1 MERQPTQLVQRV
13 RERINVGDWSVS
25 RKIITLVAVLTL
37 VPLVAM
43 TTMTYFQS
51 SSALNSEIDQ
61 SLEQQALTSAEALD
75 NAIQKAAQDTLLLT
89 TNEFLFSQ
97 SVGIGTKQDFL
108 NKHDGVWGYGDLA
121 VFDNDG
127 TLFAGTA
134 EGYTDQ
140 TTETYWSSV
149 VALPPG
155 QVYFSDIA
163 VDAGSGQLAVQVAAP
178 AYNEA
183 GVLRGVVRML
193 WTADNLQDVMTG
205 LGIESDVQIDLINT
219 RHAVVASTL
228 AGQIGSVYADSDA
241 AEQVLAGQQDTRS
254 QSIVTMVDGVEVT
267 KDVITGYAPIR
278 GDERLAGLGWGV
290 LVHKDSDA
298 AFAPIATIRNFAIF
312 LLLAVSVLAL
322 AAAFLFGRKL
332 VEPIRNLADVAA
344 RVREGDMTAR
354 ATVMSQDEVGQTAAS
369 LNQMLDE
376 ITALVQTREER
387 DNLQRQ
393 ITGLLMEVSD
403 VAEGDLTVE
412 AQVTADTL
420 GSVADAFNY
429 MIGELRQIISNVNE
443 TTVAVSASS
452 ADILQNSASLS
463 RASETQARQIAD
475 TSQAVTEMSRSI
487 QQVSQNASVSA
498 DVAREAR
505 TNAQAGSKAVHA
517 TIEGMQRIRSEV
529 QETSRSIKRLGE
541 SSQEIG
547 QIVQLIE
554 EIANQTNLLALNAA
568 IQAAMAGEH
577 GRGFAVVAEE
587 VRRLAERAATA
598 TRQINGL
605 VTSIQSE
612 TAEAVVSMDNST
624 REVVAG
630 SRLADEAGGALVQI
644 DGVVGRLAE
653 LIDAIS
659 GEAEQQAQASV
670 EITQAMSDI
679 SEITQTTSTGTLQ
692 AAESVNHLASLAE
705 RLRQSVA
712 TFKLTRDNEPRP
724 ATPDWNYGVGIA
736 ADGD

>member
-1 MERQPTQLVQRV
+1 
-13 RERINVGDWSVS
+13 
-25 RKIITLVAVLTL
+25 
-37 VPLVAM
+37 
-43 TTMTYFQS
+43 
-51 SSALNSEIDQ
+51 
-61 SLEQQALTSAEALD
+61 
-75 NAIQKAAQDTLLLT
+75 
-89 TNEFLFSQ
+89 
-97 SVGIGTKQDFL
+97 
-108 NKHDGVWGYGDLA
+108 
-121 VFDNDG
+121 
-127 TLFAGTA
+127 
-134 EGYTDQ
+134 
-140 TTETYWSSV
+140 
-149 VALPPG
+149 
-155 QVYFSDIA
+155 
-163 VDAGSGQLAVQVAAP
+163 
-178 AYNEA
+178 
-183 GVLRGVVRML
+183 ML
-193 WTADNLQDVMTG
+193 WTADNLQEVMTG

-219 RHAVVASTL
+219 RQAVVASTL
-228 AGQIGSVYADSDA
+228 PGQIGRVYSDSEA
-241 AEQVLAGQQDTRS
+241 AAQVLAGGQDTRS
-254 QSIVTMVDGVEVT
+254 ESIVTSVEGVDVT

-298 AFAPIATIRNFAIF
+298 AFAPIATIRNFAIV
-312 LLLAVSVLAL
+312 LLLVVSVLAL
-322 AAAFLFGRKL
+322 AAAWYFGRKL
-332 VEPIRNLADVAA
+332 VEPIRNLADVSA
-344 RVREGDMTAR
+344 RVRAGDMTAR

-376 ITALVQTREER
+376 VTALVQTKEER

-443 TTVAVSASS
+443 TTVAVSNSS
-452 ADILQNSASLS
+452 ADILQNSASLT
-463 RASETQARQIAD
+463 RASETQAQQIAT
-475 TSQAVTEMSRSI
+475 TSLAVTDMSRSI

-498 DVAREAR
+498 EVAREAR
-505 TNAQAGSKAVHA
+505 TNAQNGSKAVNA

-529 QETSRSIKRLGE
+529 QETSRTIKRLGE

-659 GEAEQQAQASV
+659 GAAEQQAQASV
-670 EITQAMSDI
+670 EITQAMSNI

-692 AAESVNHLASLAE
+692 AAESVNQLASLAE
-705 RLRQSVA
+705 RLRQSVS
-712 TFKLTRDNEPRP
+712 TFKLNRDNEPRP
-724 ATPDWNYGVGIA
+724 ARPDWNYGVGIA

>member
-1 MERQPTQLVQRV
+1 MEDRRTQILERA
-13 RERINVGDWSVS
+13 REGLRIGDWSVG

-37 VPLVAM
+37 VPLIAM
-43 TTMTYFQS
+43 TTMTYVQS
-51 SSALNSEIDQ
+51 SRALNNEIDQ

-75 NAIQKAAQDTLLLT
+75 NAINKAAQDTLLLT
-89 TNEFLFSQ
+89 TNDFLFSQ

-108 NKHDGVWGYGDLA
+108 NAHDIVWGYGDLA
-121 VFDNDG
+121 VFNNDG
-127 TLFAGTA
+127 KLFAGTG
-134 EGYTDQ
+134 ENYTDQ
-140 TTETYWSSV
+140 KTEDYWDKV
-149 VALPPG
+149 VNLPDG

-163 VDAGSGQLAVQVAAP
+163 VDAGSGKMAVQVAAP

-183 GVLRGVVRML
+183 GILRGVVRML
-193 WTADNLQDVMTG
+193 WTADSLQAVMNG

-228 AGQIGSVYADSDA
+228 GAQIGRVYPESEA
-241 AEQVLAGQQDTRS
+241 AEQALAGQQDTVS
-254 QSIVTMVDGVEVT
+254 ESIVATIDGVDVT

-278 GDERLAGLGWGV
+278 GNERLAGLGWGV
-290 LVHKDSDA
+290 LVHKDADT
-298 AFAPIATIRNFAIF
+298 AFAPIATIRNFAIV
-312 LLLAVSVLAL
+312 LLLVVGVLAL
-322 AAAFLFGRKL
+322 AAAWYFGRKL
-332 VEPIRNLADVAA
+332 VEPIRNLADVAG

-354 ATVMSQDEVGQTAAS
+354 ATVQTQDEVGQTAAS
-369 LNQMLDE
+369 VNQMLDE
-376 ITALVQTREER
+376 ITALVQTKEER

-443 TTVAVSASS
+443 TTVAVSSSS
-452 ADILQNSASLS
+452 ADILQTSASLA
-463 RASETQARQIAD
+463 RASETQAQQIAD
-475 TSQAVTEMSRSI
+475 TSLAVNEMSRSI
-487 QQVSQNASVSA
+487 QQVSQNATVSA
-498 DVAREAR
+498 EVAREAR
-505 TNAQAGSKAVHA
+505 NNAQAGSKAVHA

-529 QETSRSIKRLGE
+529 QETSRTIKRLGE

-587 VRRLAERAATA
+587 VRRLAERAAGA
-598 TRQINGL
+598 TRQINTL
-605 VTSIQSE
+605 VTSIQTE

-644 DGVVGRLAE
+644 DGVVGRLSE

-659 GEAEQQAQASV
+659 DAAEQQAQASV
-670 EITQAMSDI
+670 EITQAMTNI

-712 TFKLTRDNEPRP
+712 TFKLTRDNKPQP
-724 ATPDWNYGVGIA
+724 AQPDWNYGVGIA

>member
-1 MERQPTQLVQRV
+1 MIERA
-13 RERINVGDWSVS
+13 REWLKIGDWSVS
-25 RKIITLVAVLTL
+25 RKVITLVAVLTL

-43 TTMTYFQS
+43 TVMTYVQAS
-51 SSALNSEIDQ
+51 SSLNSEIDQ
-61 SLEQQALTSAEALD
+61 SLEQQALVSAEALD
-75 NAIQKAAQDTLLLT
+75 NAIQKAAQDTLLLA

-108 NKHDGVWGYGDLA
+108 NKHDGVWEYGDLS
-121 VFDNDG
+121 VFTTDG
-127 TLFAGTA
+127 KLFAGTG
-134 EGYTDQ
+134 ETYTDQ
-140 TTETYWSSV
+140 TTESYWSSV
-149 VALPPG
+149 VSLPSG

-163 VDAGSGQLAVQVAAP
+163 VDAGSGLLAVQVAAP

-183 GVLRGVVRML
+183 GILRGVVRIL
-193 WTADNLQDVMTG
+193 WTADNLQGILTG

-219 RHAVVASTL
+219 RQAVVASTL
-228 AGQIGSVYADSDA
+228 DGQIGRVYDDSEA
-241 AEQVLAGQQDTRS
+241 AAQVLAGQQDTLS
-254 QSIVTMVDGVEVT
+254 QTIVAMVDGVEVT
-267 KDVITGYAPIR
+267 KDVITGYAPIS
-278 GDERLAGLGWGV
+278 GDERFAGLGWGV
-290 LVHKDSDA
+290 LVHKDSDTA
-298 AFAPIATIRNFAIF
+298 LAPIVTIRNFAIV
-312 LLLAVSVLAL
+312 LLLVVGVLAL
-322 AAAFLFGRKL
+322 AAAWYFGRKL
-332 VEPIRNLADVAA
+332 AEPIRSLADVAA
-344 RVREGDMTAR
+344 RVRGGDMTAR
-354 ATVMSQDEVGQTAAS
+354 ATVASHDEVGQTAAS

-376 ITALVQTREER
+376 ITALVQTKEER

-443 TTVAVSASS
+443 TTVAVSSSS
-452 ADILQNSASLS
+452 ADILQTSASLA
-463 RASETQARQIAD
+463 RASETQAKQIAD
-475 TSQAVTEMSRSI
+475 TSQAVTEISRSI

-498 DVAREAR
+498 EVAREAR

-517 TIEGMQRIRSEV
+517 TIEGMQRIRTEV
-529 QETSRSIKRLGE
+529 QETSRTIKRLGE

-659 GEAEQQAQASV
+659 SASEQQALASV
-670 EITQAMSDI
+670 EITQAMSNI

-712 TFKLTRDNEPRP
+712 TFKLDRGSEPRP
-724 ATPDWNYGVGIA
+724 VKSDWEYGVSIA